1 MWLLLTVSNIGQM
14 YNQVYEAMVHSN
26 VAIKLDEAVQVNK
39 DNNILQSKGETFS
52 SQTQYYILHLEYL
65 VFIDEGGDN
74 TSQQNDGNAGG
85 EKFIVDK
92 DRCIIKSLLTKTA
105 TSWYL
110 DSPSQMESPYAAQL
124 FAHPK

>member
-1 MWLLLTVSNIGQM
+1 MKPFGYTRIIILCKVRRR
-14 YNQVYEAMVHSN
+14 HS
-26 VAIKLDEAVQVNK
+26 AGIMHPD
-39 DNNILQSKGETFS
+39 
-52 SQTQYYILHLEYL
+52 YL
-65 VFIDEGGDN
+65 VFIDEGGGK

-92 DRCIIKSLLTKTA
+92 DRCTIKSLLTKTA

-110 DSPSQMESPYAAQL
+110 DSPLQMESPYAAQL